1 MTRDNERLELLLTR
15 RLDGE
20 LAESEELELNKC
32 LIRSPEAQRLARTL
46 EEQDRLVHRVLNE
59 WLQDVG
65 DRVSPPER
73 LEWPV
78 ARLGLRLRWWPAVSA
93 AMLAV
98 SVGVSLFFGVAA
110 PPPSPH
116 LAAASA
122 APPAAA
128 AAFDVGVELPETP
141 HVRRNAV
148 SRDVIGILSEDGS
161 TLYLLERNHTRTAVV
176 PFRDDL

>member
-59 WLQDVG
+59 WLKDVG

-73 LEWPV
+73 LEWPD
-78 ARLGLRLRWWPAVSA
+78 ARLRLRLRWWPAVSA

-110 PPPSPH
+110 PRPTNPSF
-116 LAAASA
+116 ASA
-122 APPAAA
+122 SPPAAA